1 MFYCRADRLSL
12 VRRCSGTTSSY
23 KEGQDA
29 DKKIKDVRR
38 CCFMFRN
45 RFQFAVITVT

>member
-1 MFYCRADRLSL
+1 MVHDSGLLYLINRIQRISLSYFSL
-12 VRRCSGTTSSY
+12 EVIVVLEWG
-23 KEGQDA
+23 GG
-29 DKKIKDVRR
+29 R